1 MQAESSEDAS
11 KIDTATSSN
20 DSAASI
26 KDGSSDKPEQQSD
39 QGGPAVS
46 KSQGTASI
54 GTQNTEDGVSTATSN
69 VTAASTEDRIVIDPP
84 YRDPASRTKRPKGIL
99 KPAVA
104 PPPRFNFSFRRDVL
118 NYVND
123 SLSPIMQ
130 AGSSSSSSSPA
141 QATHSQQHHQAHPPP
156 THHTADA
163 SHSVTAKEAALTPP
177 SASSSS
183 AGAVPSRSGA
193 FWKRLGGAVTAVAAN
208 VPVPQAAARTL
219 HSLTGSGPAAG
230 GVNSVTSGSE
240 ALPLSPSTS
249 SSSSVQ
255 QTSSSPSTTLLE
267 HQQIF
272 DSIKSVR
279 FTMSSLSIV
288 YPLASGQAPGSEA
301 STRKRVNKEYKR
313 KKVERREKGW
323 TGDELARLYD
333 ECSRTREEPGIPS
346 LRRLLS
352 VLYLLSS

>member
-11 KIDTATSSN
+11 KIDETIAITPSNASS
-20 DSAASI
+20 
-26 KDGSSDKPEQQSD
+26 KDGSSDKPELASD
-39 QGGPAVS
+39 EGGPAVS
-46 KSQGTASI
+46 KPQDTASI
-54 GTQNTEDGVSTATSN
+54 GTQNIKDGISTTTSN
-69 VTAASTEDRIVIDPP
+69 VNAATTEDRIVIDPP

-130 AGSSSSSSSPA
+130 AGSSSSLPA
-141 QATHSQQHHQAHPPP
+141 QATHSQQHHQGNPPP
-156 THHTADA
+156 IHHTPDA
-163 SHSVTAKEAALTPP
+163 SHAITAKEGALPPP

-183 AGAVPSRSGA
+183 GAVPSRSGA

-219 HSLTGSGPAAG
+219 HSLTGSGPATG

-240 ALPLSPSTS
+240 ASPLSPSS

-255 QTSSSPSTTLLE
+255 QSTSSPSTTLLE
-267 HQQIF
+267 HQQSF

-352 VLYLLSS
+352 VLYLLLS